1 MQNNSLQTHFWSDG
15 LNPHQVFQ
23 DGRTI
28 VHQRCLNC
36 ARDFAFELDGSG
48 WHAAYVGLLRIEHLA
63 ESVSRQWMTEECPGR
78 PLWELDQA
86 ARMMRI
92 PELRPGQPIPSAGG
106 RLSLVPRRPARRA
119 ESK

>member
-28 VHQRCLNC
+28 VHHRCLKC

-48 WHAAYVGLLRIEHLA
+48 WHAAYVGIFKIEHLA
-63 ESVSRQWMTEECPGR
+63 ESVNRQWMTQQCPGR
-78 PLWELDQA
+78 PLWQQDQA
-86 ARMMRI
+86 ARTMRI
-92 PELRPGQPIPSAGG
+92 PELRPVG
-106 RLSLVPRRPARRA
+106 
-119 ESK
+119 